1 MKIDGRVVL
10 VTGGS
15 AGIGRELVRQMAG
28 KGARVIVT
36 GRDKARLD
44 EVAAAHP
51 DIVTYRVDFSNRDAV
66 DQFIAAVSAAH
77 PDLSLVI
84 NNAGVQTE
92 MDIVNAVAR
101 LQEVREEI
109 AVNFDAVVSLTIGL
123 LPVVAA
129 RGGGAIVNVTS
140 GLAIAPKEASPV
152 YCAAKAGIRSF
163 TKAMRYQCELRAPN
177 VHVIE
182 VVMALVDTGMT
193 SGRGRGKI
201 SPAKA
206 ARGVVRGIERGDDEI
221 WIGKS
226 KLLRVLNRLSP
237 KLVERI
243 MR

>member
-92 MDIVNAVAR
+92 MDLVNAVAR

-177 VHVIE
+177 
-182 VVMALVDTGMT
+182 
-193 SGRGRGKI
+193 
-201 SPAKA
+201 
-206 ARGVVRGIERGDDEI
+206 
-221 WIGKS
+221 
-226 KLLRVLNRLSP
+226 
-237 KLVERI
+237 
-243 MR
+243 